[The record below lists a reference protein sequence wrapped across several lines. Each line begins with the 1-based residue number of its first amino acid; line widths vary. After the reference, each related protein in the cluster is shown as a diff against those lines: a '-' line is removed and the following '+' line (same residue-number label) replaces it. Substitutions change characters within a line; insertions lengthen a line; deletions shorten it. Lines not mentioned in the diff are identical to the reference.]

1 MKRQNELNEVHIALL
16 KCVTNGSAL
25 YTRVSNGFPERAP
38 DVWSERLWLK
48 TKGSLCC
55 LAKWQTE
62 QWKETSSLGNKY
74 VYYWSN
80 WRFYLTNDQTYS
92 VMYKMEAV

>member
-38 DVWSERLWLK
+38 DV
-48 TKGSLCC
+48 
-55 LAKWQTE
+55 
-62 QWKETSSLGNKY
+62 
-74 VYYWSN
+74 
-80 WRFYLTNDQTYS
+80 
-92 VMYKMEAV
+92 